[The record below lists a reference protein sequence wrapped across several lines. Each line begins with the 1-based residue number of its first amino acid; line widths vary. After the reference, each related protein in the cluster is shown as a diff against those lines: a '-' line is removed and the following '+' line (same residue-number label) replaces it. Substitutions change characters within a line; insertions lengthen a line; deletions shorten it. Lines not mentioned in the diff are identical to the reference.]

1 MTIYVFAE
9 GKTEEKVLEGIK
21 KQVLT
26 DLAYEPHTCKGK
38 DQVNRKMVTTLGPLF
53 KSPPERSDLI
63 KCLVLR
69 DLDQHVGETIGSI
82 VQSVSNAV
90 GHMLSERIP
99 GAPQVTLAQHH
110 SFDSVYTFTLSLDQL
125 NFRLALHIATKRWN
139 DSFIKATIDDY
150 VLSLA
155 FQAGTVQ
162 NLVQQKGWNVPF
174 GKVLRKVEIEIPELL
189 RQNQIP
195 LQEAKDYV
203 RLYAAVIQEHT
214 SPAVF
219 AEKVLAHAN
228 KDEIQSVFQ
237 PLMAAIDFLR
247 S

>member
-9 GKTEEKVLEGIK
+9 GKCE
-21 KQVLT
+21 
-26 DLAYEPHTCKGK
+26 GK

-69 DLDQHVGETIGSI
+69 DLDQHVGATTESI

-99 GAPQVTLAQHH
+99 GAPQVTLAQHLQ
-110 SFDSVYTFTLSLDQL
+110 FGSVYTLSLNQL
-125 NFRLALHIATKRWN
+125 NFRLALHIATDRWN
-139 DSFIKATIDDY
+139 SSFIKATIDDY

-155 FQAGTVQ
+155 FQAETVQ
-162 NLVQQKGWNVPF
+162 NLVQRKGWNVPF
-174 GKVLRKVEIEIPELL
+174 KEVLRKVETEIPKLL
-189 RQNQIP
+189 SENQIP
-195 LQEAKDYV
+195 LKEAKDYV
-203 RLYAAVIQEHT
+203 RLYAEVIQEHT

-228 KDEIQSVFQ
+228 QNEIRSVFQ
-237 PLMAAIDFLR
+237 PLIAAIDFLR